1 MRLDD
6 NYSIIT
12 TKECVELKFEEPFY
26 NEEKGKDSV
35 RTQVLY
41 FPNMK
46 MALKKYVNNKVDN
59 CQDIEEIIDMI
70 NHLENKIDNLKL

>member
-1 MRLDD
+1 MKLDD

-12 TKECVELKFEEPFY
+12 TKECVELKFEETFY
-26 NEEKGKDSV
+26 NKEKGKDSV
-35 RTQVLY
+35 RTQILY

-59 CQDIEEIIDMI
+59 CQDIEEIVDMI

>member
-1 MRLDD
+1 
-6 NYSIIT
+6 
-12 TKECVELKFEEPFY
+12 
-26 NEEKGKDSV
+26 
-35 RTQVLY
+35 
-41 FPNMK
+41 